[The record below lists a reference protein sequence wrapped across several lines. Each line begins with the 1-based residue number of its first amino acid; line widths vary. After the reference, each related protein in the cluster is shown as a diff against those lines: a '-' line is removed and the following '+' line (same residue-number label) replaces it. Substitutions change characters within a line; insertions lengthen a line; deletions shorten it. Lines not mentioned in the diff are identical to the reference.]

1 MQFPFCV
8 NGMAFPI
15 TTLIRVINMRRSQIL
30 QRIAYAFL
38 ALTMVSVVFI
48 VIGAAIGNL
57 TIAVISLVV
66 MSLAFFIA
74 IVLVMFDE

>member
-1 MQFPFCV
+1 
-8 NGMAFPI
+8 
-15 TTLIRVINMRRSQIL
+15 MRRSQIL

-74 IVLVMFDE
+74 IVLVMLDE

>member
-1 MQFPFCV
+1 
-8 NGMAFPI
+8 
-15 TTLIRVINMRRSQIL
+15 MRRSQIL